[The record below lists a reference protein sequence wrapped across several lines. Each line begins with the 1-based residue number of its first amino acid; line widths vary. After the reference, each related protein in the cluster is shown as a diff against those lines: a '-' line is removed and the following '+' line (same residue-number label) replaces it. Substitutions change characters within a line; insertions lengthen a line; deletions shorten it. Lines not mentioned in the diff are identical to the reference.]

1 MNIKEAKE
9 EIKNAM
15 KAYLSKDEFGT
26 YEIPTEKQRPVF
38 LMGPPGIGKT
48 AIMEQIAKELG
59 VGLLSYSMTHHTRQS
74 ALGLPFIVHKQYS
87 DRNYEISEY
96 TMSEIIAAVYDKIEQ
111 TGVKEGILFLDEINC
126 VSETLAPAML
136 QFLQYKIFGRH
147 KVPDGW
153 IVVTAGNPPEYNNS
167 VREFDIATWD
177 RLKRIDVEPDYV
189 VWKEYALN
197 CGVHPAVITYLDIK
211 KEDFYSIESTVGGKS
226 FVTAR
231 GWDDLST
238 MMKLYEKKNIP
249 VKERLIS
256 QYLQKERVAKDF
268 AVYYDLF
275 KKYREDY
282 HVEEILEGKAT
293 KKTVFRA
300 QKAKFDERL
309 SLIGLILDAVNARI
323 RDFTVHEAS
332 MKRLVA
338 MLREIGNQ
346 CRETDKDGI
355 LAEMETM
362 QQKETAHMKRKS
374 TAGTLSTFDK
384 KVTYTLISILKE
396 LEKDVAVSSATS
408 GEEAYERIKKS
419 YAEKLNAL
427 KQNAVAL
434 KSNLENIF
442 AFAEQSFGDG
452 QEILIFVTELTIHSD
467 SAMFINRYGCDAYF
481 THNKELLFYERQ
493 KELIAQIDEL
503 TFDEML

>member
-1 MNIKEAKE
+1 M
-9 EIKNAM
+9 
-15 KAYLSKDEFGT
+15 
-26 YEIPTEKQRPVF
+26 
-38 LMGPPGIGKT
+38 
-48 AIMEQIAKELG
+48 
-59 VGLLSYSMTHHTRQS
+59 
-74 ALGLPFIVHKQYS
+74 
-87 DRNYEISEY
+87 
-96 TMSEIIAAVYDKIEQ
+96 
-111 TGVKEGILFLDEINC
+111 
-126 VSETLAPAML
+126 
-136 QFLQYKIFGRH
+136 
-147 KVPDGW
+147 
-153 IVVTAGNPPEYNNS
+153 
-167 VREFDIATWD
+167 
-177 RLKRIDVEPDYV
+177 
-189 VWKEYALN
+189 
-197 CGVHPAVITYLDIK
+197 
-211 KEDFYSIESTVGGKS
+211 
-226 FVTAR
+226 
-231 GWDDLST
+231 
-238 MMKLYEKKNIP
+238 
-249 VKERLIS
+249 
-256 QYLQKERVAKDF
+256 
-268 AVYYDLF
+268 
-275 KKYREDY
+275 
-282 HVEEILEGKAT
+282 
-293 KKTVFRA
+293 FRA